1 MNLVSSNYFFMEQN
15 RRTRCPECGF
25 LGAIKNGKKCGSQ
38 RFKCKNCGSYFT
50 RHRKDVSHANRF
62 VWFERWILGKQTLR
76 QLSVQS
82 GYSEKS
88 LRRWFDDYLSHY
100 PQWEIR
106 RSEKL
111 NLMIDGTYFENKLCL
126 VLYRDNNVKATIL
139 YRLTD
144 GEWEEELREDLEN
157 ILSLGVVIESV
168 TTDGARN
175 IINAVRRS
183 CPATLIQRCV
193 VHIQRECLIW
203 LTRHPQSAAGIELRR
218 IICMVHRIENREQWG
233 EWVVSLV
240 RWYERHREHVEA
252 KSLKKETGNYWF
264 THRMVRKAFV
274 HIRRALPD
282 MFHYLDNVD
291 IPKST
296 NSLESFFGHLKQNVS
311 IHRGLSKVHYRN
323 YVKWYLYFRN
333 KDNKDSKV
341 LGKASKK

>member
-1 MNLVSSNYFFMEQN
+1 
-15 RRTRCPECGF
+15 
-25 LGAIKNGKKCGSQ
+25 
-38 RFKCKNCGSYFT
+38 
-50 RHRKDVSHANRF
+50 

-76 QLSVQS
+76 QLSDQS

-88 LRRWFDDYLSHY
+88 LRRWFDDYLRHY
-100 PQWEIR
+100 PRWEIR

-111 NLMIDGTYFENKLCL
+111 NLMIDGTFFANNICL

-144 GEWEEELREDLEN
+144 GEWEDELREDLEN
-157 ILSLGVVIESV
+157 LLNLGIEIESV

-175 IINAVRRS
+175 IIKAVRRS
-183 CPATLIQRCV
+183 CPLAAIQRCV
-193 VHIQRECLIW
+193 VHIQRECLTW
-203 LTRHPQSAAGIELRR
+203 LTRHPQSEAGAELRR
-218 IICMVHRIENREQWG
+218 IVRVLHLVENRHQWG

-240 RWYERHREHVEA
+240 RWYERHREYVEA
-252 KSLKKETGNYWF
+252 KSRKEDTNRYWF
-264 THRMVRKAFV
+264 THKMVRRAFV

-282 MFHYLDNVD
+282 MFRYLDNPD

-311 IHRGLSKVHYRN
+311 LHRGLSKVHYRN

-333 KDNKDSKV
+333 KDNEDSK
-341 LGKASKK
+341 ASGRATKK